1 MKKILHILFVCFFV
15 VGLASAATEFKSGGA
30 LDWYGY
36 QSLISTDAY
45 TNDTQ
50 DDDDDDVFRK
60 RRHRRR
66 RKIRPPRKGW

>member
-1 MKKILHILFVCFFV
+1 MKKILYILFAYLFV
-15 VGLASAATEFKSGGA
+15 GVMCAATEFKSDGA

-36 QSLISTDAY
+36 QSLISTDSY
-45 TNDTQ
+45 TNDNNQ
-50 DDDDDDVFRK
+50 EEEEDLMRK

>member
-1 MKKILHILFVCFFV
+1 MKKILHILFVACLLGV
-15 VGLASAATEFKSGGA
+15 VCAATEFKSGGA

-36 QSLISTDAY
+36 QSLISTDSY
-45 TNDTQ
+45 TNDNTQ
-50 DDDDDDVFRK
+50 DDDDDVMRK